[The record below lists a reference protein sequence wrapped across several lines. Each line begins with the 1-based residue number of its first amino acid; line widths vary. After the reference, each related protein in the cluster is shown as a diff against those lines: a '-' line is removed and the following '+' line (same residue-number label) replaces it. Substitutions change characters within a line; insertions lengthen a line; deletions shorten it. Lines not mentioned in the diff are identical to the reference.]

1 MIKLKIF
8 YAFFITLFLS
18 ITSSAIA
25 QDLCEECLDNVP
37 QDIKDYVY
45 NMDYMDEVQPLGPS
59 IMQDWKSPSKPPWT
73 IGYASTYAGNTW
85 RKGAMER
92 LMEVVLPKWRDLG
105 IVDDIV
111 ITQSN
116 LDDSLQIQQ
125 MRQMIDG
132 GEVDAIIICCS
143 NATALNQ
150 TIKYGWDKGIP
161 TFSFTGYVTSPYA
174 VNTSVNYQLVGFY
187 IGAWMAELIG
197 EKGNVIIMEGI
208 PGYSASDSQNNGMI
222 DGLAEF
228 PDINVVGQLAHNWTS
243 QVAQKELSQ
252 WLSTHPE
259 KVDGIAVQSS
269 GETGTLQAL
278 LQSGRDPIPPIALGG
293 ELGALCYWRQN
304 PDYID
309 EAIYAWPP
317 GDDIEFGFNV
327 MLRTMMGQGPKI
339 QSILV
344 GPATE
349 SFDDIATYL
358 DEDCDRNSTG
368 WSNPGIENWAGKEYV
383 DYFFARPAD
392 PEAYDPSSH

>member
-1 MIKLKIF
+1 MIKLKII
-8 YAFFITLFLS
+8 YAFLFTLFLGM
-18 ITSSAIA
+18 TSTSIA
-25 QDLCEECLDNVP
+25 QELCEECLDNVP

-92 LMEVVLPKWRDLG
+92 LMEVVLPKWRALG

-259 KVDGIAVQSS
+259 QVDGIAVQSS

-349 SFDDIATYL
+349 SFDDISSYL

>member
-1 MIKLKIF
+1 MIKFK
-8 YAFFITLFLS
+8 YLS
-18 ITSSAIA
+18 ILFISFLFSFSSSLIA
-25 QDLCEECLDNVP
+25 QELCEECLENVP
-37 QDIKDYVY
+37 EDMRNYVY
-45 NMDYMDEVQPLGPS
+45 NMDFMDKDQPIGES
-59 IMQDWKSPSKPPWT
+59 VMRNWKSPNKPPWT

-92 LMEVVLPKWRDLG
+92 LMEVVLPKWRSLG
-105 IVDDIV
+105 MVDEIV

-143 NATALNQ
+143 NLTALNQ
-150 TIKYGWDKGIP
+150 TIQYGWDKGIP
-161 TFSFTGYVTSPYA
+161 TLSFTGFTTSP
-174 VNTSVNYQLVGFY
+174 VSINTSVNYRLVGFY

-197 EKGNVIIMEGI
+197 EKGNVVVMEGI
-208 PGYSASDSQNNGMI
+208 PGYSASDQQNAGM
-222 DGLAEF
+222 LEALELF
-228 PDINVVGQLAHNWTS
+228 PDVNVVGQLAHNWTS
-243 QVAQKELSQ
+243 QVAQKELST
-252 WLSTHPE
+252 WLATNPQ
-259 KVDGIAVQSS
+259 KIDGIAVQSS

-317 GDDIEFGFNV
+317 GDEIELGFEV
-327 MLRTMMGQGPKI
+327 LMRTMQGQGPKI

-349 SFDDIATYL
+349 SFDDVASYL

-368 WSNPGIENWAGKEYV
+368 WQNPGLENWAPRSYV
-383 DYFFARPAD
+383 EAFFENPSAPEDYD
-392 PEAYDPSSH
+392 ISSH

>member
-1 MIKLKIF
+1 MNKLKIF
-8 YAFFITLFLS
+8 YAFFIALFLGM
-18 ITSSAIA
+18 TSSAIA

-259 KVDGIAVQSS
+259 QVDGIAVQSS

-349 SFDDIATYL
+349 SFDDISSYL

>member
-1 MIKLKIF
+1 MKILRIF
-8 YAFFITLFLS
+8 YALFAACFISLS
-18 ITSSAIA
+18 SNSLAGE
-25 QDLCEECLDNVP
+25 LCEECLENVP
-37 QDIKDYVY
+37 QDMRDYVY
-45 NMDYMDEVQPLGPS
+45 NMDFMDKDQPLGPAV
-59 IMQDWKSPSKPPWT
+59 MKDWKSPNKPPWT

-92 LMEVVLPKWRDLG
+92 LMEVVLPKWRALG
-105 IVDDIV
+105 MVDDIV

-143 NATALNQ
+143 NLTALNQ
-150 TIKYGWDKGIP
+150 TIKYGWEKGIP
-161 TFSFTGYVTSPYA
+161 TLSFTGFTTSEYSI
-174 VNTSVNYQLVGFY
+174 NTSVNYRLVGFY

-197 EKGNVIIMEGI
+197 EKGNVIVMEGI
-208 PGYSASDSQNNGMI
+208 PGYSASDQQNAGM
-222 DGLAEF
+222 LEALELY
-228 PDINVVGQLAHNWTS
+228 PDVNVVGQLAHNWTS
-243 QVAQKELSQ
+243 QVAQKELST
-252 WLSTHPE
+252 WLSTNPG
-259 KVDGIAVQSS
+259 KIDGIAVQSS

-317 GDDIEFGFNV
+317 GDEIELGFEV
-327 MLRTMMGQGPKI
+327 MMRTLQGQGPKI

-349 SFDDIATYL
+349 SFDDVASYL

-368 WSNPGIENWAGKEYV
+368 WQNPGLENWAPRSYV
-383 DYFFARPAD
+383 DAFFERPAD

>member
-1 MIKLKIF
+1 MIKVKIF
-8 YAFFITLFLS
+8 YAFFITLILS

-105 IVDDIV
+105 IVDDII

-208 PGYSASDSQNNGMI
+208 PGYSASDSQNNGMV

-259 KVDGIAVQSS
+259 QVDGIAVQSS

-349 SFDDIATYL
+349 SFDDIASYL

>member
-1 MIKLKIF
+1 MR
-8 YAFFITLFLS
+8 
-18 ITSSAIA
+18 
-25 QDLCEECLDNVP
+25 N
-37 QDIKDYVY
+37 YVY
-45 NMDYMDEVQPLGPS
+45 NMDFMDKDQPIGES
-59 IMQDWKSPSKPPWT
+59 VMRNWKSPNKPPWT

-92 LMEVVLPKWRDLG
+92 LMEVVLPKWRSLG
-105 IVDDIV
+105 MVDEIV

-143 NATALNQ
+143 NLTALNQ
-150 TIKYGWDKGIP
+150 TIQYGWDKGIP
-161 TFSFTGYVTSPYA
+161 TLSFTGFTTSP
-174 VNTSVNYQLVGFY
+174 VSINTSVNYRLVGFY

-197 EKGNVIIMEGI
+197 EKGNVVVMEGI
-208 PGYSASDSQNNGMI
+208 PGYSASDQQNAGM
-222 DGLAEF
+222 LEALELF
-228 PDINVVGQLAHNWTS
+228 PDVNVVGQLAHNWTS
-243 QVAQKELSQ
+243 QVAQKELST
-252 WLSTHPE
+252 WLATNPQ
-259 KVDGIAVQSS
+259 KIDGIAVQSS

-317 GDDIEFGFNV
+317 GDEIELGFEV
-327 MLRTMMGQGPKI
+327 LMRTMQGQGPKI

-349 SFDDIATYL
+349 SFDDVASYL

-368 WSNPGIENWAGKEYV
+368 WQNPGLENWAPRSYV
-383 DYFFARPAD
+383 EAFFENPFAPEDYD
-392 PEAYDPSSH
+392 ISSH

>member
-259 KVDGIAVQSS
+259 QVDGIAVQSS

-349 SFDDIATYL
+349 SFDDISSYL

-368 WSNPGIENWAGKEYV
+368 WSNPGIDNWAGKEYV

>member
-1 MIKLKIF
+1 MIKFKIF
-8 YAFFITLFLS
+8 YAFFITLSLS
-18 ITSSAIA
+18 IASSAIA
-25 QDLCEECLDNVP
+25 QELCEECLDNVP

-259 KVDGIAVQSS
+259 QVDGIAVQSS

-349 SFDDIATYL
+349 SFDDIASYL